1 MTQDMPDGHR
11 RPPAVGSAL
20 RRAPVAGGISHRRT
34 AGPRREVLVA
44 CVAVALLVP
53 LSLPAA
59 SGAQTREEV
68 ELAAYGSASDAV
80 PEVLEQDGTSTDARA
95 EVRKLLA
102 AQETRRE
109 REKEEAERAAEEKRE
124 AERAAEEAE
133 QVEAAEKEAERA
145 EQADSGPSFVRPAD
159 GRFTSGF
166 GARWGSH
173 HSGIDIAN
181 SIGTPIVSVTGGTVV
196 EAGPASGFGLWVK
209 VRHDDGTVTVYGH
222 MDRIL
227 VGAGQRVGAGEQI
240 ATIGNRGHST
250 GPHLHF
256 EVWQGG
262 QTPIDPVGWLAERGV
277 SVR

>member
-1 MTQDMPDGHR
+1 MPDGHR
-11 RPPAVGSAL
+11 RPPAVGSAP
-20 RRAPVAGGISHRRT
+20 RRAPIVGGTSHRRT
-34 AGPRREVLVA
+34 AGPRREVLLA

-59 SGAQTREEV
+59 GGAQPQEEV
-68 ELAAYGSASDAV
+68 ELAAYSPAGDAV

-95 EVRKLLA
+95 EVRKLLD

-124 AERAAEEAE
+124 AERAEEEAE
-133 QVEAAEKEAERA
+133 QAEAAEEEA
-145 EQADSGPSFVRPAD
+145 EQAESGPSYVRPAE

-181 SIGTPIVSVTGGTVV
+181 SIGTPIVSVTGGTVI

-240 ATIGNRGHST
+240 ATIGNRGQST